1 LLVKFPGQR
10 EARRVITP
18 LGTESV
24 ARTLHE
30 ALGVTWQGSAF
41 AAPLQELA
49 ADGQSARG
57 VGGLLALQGQ
67 TYTYALG
74 PWLLSGTFG
83 TPPRLCEVEVDPTC
97 QDERFAREPFVA
109 QWLWR
114 SLLRLANEPGRNR
127 YPRRQAEI
135 DAETRAALSAF
146 GL

>member
-1 LLVKFPGQR
+1 VLV
-10 EARRVITP
+10 P
-18 LGTESV
+18 LGPESV

-30 ALGVTWQGSAF
+30 ALGVVWQGSAF

-49 ADGQSARG
+49 AGGQSARG

-67 TYTYALG
+67 AYTYSLG

-83 TPPRLCEVEVDPTC
+83 ATPRLCEVEVDPTC
-97 QDERFAREPFVA
+97 QDERFAREPFIS

-114 SLLRLANEPGRNR
+114 SLLRLANESEQSR

-135 DAETRAALSAF
+135 DPETRAALSAF